1 MALSHISFVVFVC
14 VCVCVKCCEHFGIVF
29 VFTDIKCVCY
39 FHVSCKQWLFRLF
52 IFRARTLTVTTDYLL
67 RFTSCNLF
75 CQQVFY
81 DLMREIRSRKMEAIR
96 QNNGKQKKRE
106 KKRKCTIL

>member
-1 MALSHISFVVFVC
+1 MFAL
-14 VCVCVKCCEHFGIVF
+14 
-29 VFTDIKCVCY
+29 
-39 FHVSCKQWLFRLF
+39 L
-52 IFRARTLTVTTDYLL
+52 
-67 RFTSCNLF
+67 
-75 CQQVFY
+75 QVFY